1 MIEGST
7 AMRTA
12 FATVLCHWMLC
23 CVAVLPLL
31 AAAPAL
37 GEGVALVT
45 DVSGKVVQEGAPGRG
60 RISILSEIA
69 SGARLQLE
77 ESARLTAVYLKS
89 GDEYT
94 FAGAAQ
100 IQFGASEPQVLSGAS
115 PQKRTVSIGK
125 GGKDVAIKLGGV
137 AQAGFVMRGSR
148 TTGRIRLLTLAGTKT
163 LESSPEFR
171 WQETGP
177 GIRYHFRLID
187 DAGKVL
193 HETEVEGTT
202 LRFPAAIRLR
212 EGVSYAWELSA
223 QLNDGRRYV
232 IPGDFS
238 LASAALRAQVETL
251 RPAEGAPVAERVLF
265 AVWLERSEL
274 RDEARKYWKALAA
287 ERPDD
292 AGLRAL
298 AGESTHPPRGI
309 HDILALLDEYQPDPA
324 RAGKWRAAADRK
336 PPETQDRH
344 DLATFY
350 FDRGRAARAIGRIG
364 QTISDFRLAAEFS
377 EAGHPRRL
385 RILDELVVAE
395 NTGGNFLNA
404 LRLRESFPAG
414 QSTGWRINRHA
425 GTAAMLAG
433 IGDIGNARKIF
444 AQAEEIYGE
453 WRRARPFDLYRHSL
467 TAVLEHYRAWIL
479 LAEGKPA
486 EAETAIRKAIA
497 AWEADIPLHRER
509 MLRGWDTPPPE
520 YYAFLR
526 EGEERD
532 LATILRRRERFF
544 EAEIVARDNLS
555 RVLQRVGRDSPEAGA
570 VVQVLGQIMMDQGRY
585 AEAAALA
592 RVSVDIR
599 LKAGMAPEARRLA
612 GGRELLATALVMRRQ
627 YAEAVREFEAMQSG
641 LDTDRELAKRLPRGN
656 RSWALALTR
665 TGRAPE
671 AIAMLEPIVAR
682 TGDRL
687 GASHYST
694 AQARGFLAMALAADG
709 QRERASREFAT
720 AIPVLLQRGS
730 RDSGEE
736 ESAVAR
742 AQRLA
747 MIIEAYVRLLFD
759 LRESKADAAA
769 EAFRLA
775 DAVRGQSWQSAVA
788 AVAAR
793 AAVGDPA
800 LAELVRKEQDLRNYA
815 GALQQALLR
824 MLSAPPEQQLPKVIS
839 EMRERIAGA
848 TKERRSLFAVL
859 EERFPAYMNLVSPRP
874 ATLEQARAALR
885 EGEVLLSVL
894 VTGDRSYVWAVTK
907 HGPVGFHAANLG
919 EGQVSS
925 IVAGLRKA
933 LEPGQV
939 RVEQVPEFDVAAA
952 HKLYVELLQ
961 PVENTLNGAHT
972 LIVVANG
979 ALAQLP
985 FTVLPTEPAALG
997 AESGTRF
1004 ERYRQVPWLVKQV
1017 AVTQLP
1023 AVSTLVTLRTLPPA
1037 AANRTPFAGFGDP
1050 QFGSETPLAPRTQL
1064 TLRMRNL
1071 DIPRPE
1077 EAKAPVDWIPYG
1089 RLASLPDTR
1098 EEILAIA
1105 GALKA
1110 DPQKDVFLGPTATK
1124 QNVKSADLSTRRI
1137 VAFATHGVIPGD
1149 FPDLDQPALALAAP
1163 DGRSETGL
1171 LTLEEI
1177 LQLKLDADWVV
1188 LSACNTAAGQGAGAE
1203 AISGLGRG
1211 FFYAGSRALLV
1222 THWPVETES
1231 ARLLVTNTFERY
1243 ANSPNVS
1250 RAEALKQASLALMS
1264 GPGATDPA
1272 TNKPFS
1278 YAHPLFWAPYALV
1291 GDGGR

>member
-1 MIEGST
+1 MK
-7 AMRTA
+7 TA
-12 FATVLCHWMLC
+12 FATALSHWVLCCM
-23 CVAVLPLL
+23 AVLPLL

-37 GEGVALVT
+37 GQGVAIVT
-45 DVSGKVVQEGAPGRG
+45 DVSGKAVQEGAPGRG
-60 RISILSEIA
+60 QISILSEIA

-77 ESARLTAVYLKS
+77 ESARLTAVYFKS

-100 IQFGASEPQVLSGAS
+100 IQFGVSEPQVLSGAKPQVRAS
-115 PQKRTVSIGK
+115 PLGK
-125 GGKDVAIKLGGV
+125 GAKEITINLGGV
-137 AQAGFVMRGSR
+137 AHAGFVMRGSR
-148 TTGRIRLLTLAGTKT
+148 ATGRIKLLTLAGTKT

-171 WQETGP
+171 WQETAP
-177 GIRYHFRLID
+177 GTRYQFRLLD

-193 HETEVEGTT
+193 HETEVEATT
-202 LRFPAAIRLR
+202 LRLPAAVRLR

-238 LASAALRAQVETL
+238 LASAELRAQVETL

-274 RDEARKYWKALAA
+274 RDEARRYWQALAA

-298 AGESTHPPRGI
+298 AGESTYPPRGI

-336 PPETQDRH
+336 SPETQERY
-344 DLATFY
+344 DLANFY
-350 FDRGRAARAIGRIG
+350 FERAGAAREIGRIG
-364 QTISDFRLAAEFS
+364 QTISDLRLAAEYS
-377 EAGHPRRL
+377 YAGHPRRL
-385 RILDELVVAE
+385 RILDELIVAE
-395 NTGGNFLNA
+395 FTGGNFLNA
-404 LRLRESFPAG
+404 LRLRGSFPAG
-414 QSTGWRINRHA
+414 QSYGWRITRHA
-425 GTAAMLAG
+425 GTAQALAD
-433 IGDIGNARKIF
+433 IGDIGNAKKIF
-444 AQAEEIYGE
+444 AQAEDLYRE
-453 WRRARPFDLYRHSL
+453 WRRARPFDLYRHTL
-467 TAVLEHYRAWIL
+467 TAVLEHNRAWIL
-479 LAEGKPA
+479 RHEGKLA
-486 EAETAIRKAIA
+486 EAETAFRKAIA
-497 AWEADIPLHRER
+497 AREADIPMLRER
-509 MLRGWDTPPPE
+509 MLRGWDSAPPE
-520 YYAFLR
+520 FHAFFRDR
-526 EGEERD
+526 EEQN
-532 LATILRRRERFF
+532 LAIILRLQERFF
-544 EAEIVARDNLS
+544 EAEIVARDNLG
-555 RVLQRVGRDSPEAGA
+555 RVLQRVGRDSPEAGRA
-570 VVQVLGQIMMDQGRY
+570 VELLGRIMMDQGRY

-599 LKAGMAPEARRLA
+599 LKAGVLPEARALA

-627 YAEAVREFEAMQSG
+627 YAEAVREFQARQSG
-641 LDTDRELAKRLPRGN
+641 LDTDRELAERLPWGN
-656 RSWALALTR
+656 RSWALALMR
-665 TGRAPE
+665 TGRAAE
-671 AIAMLEPIVAR
+671 AIAMLETIVAR
-682 TGDRL
+682 AGKRF

-694 AQARGFLAMALAADG
+694 AEARGFLAMALAADD
-709 QRERASREFAT
+709 QRERALQEFTA
-720 AIPVLLQRGS
+720 AIPVLLQRRP
-730 RDSGEE
+730 RDSGGEV
-736 ESAVAR
+736 SAVAR

-759 LRESKADAAA
+759 LRESKADAAG

-775 DAVRGQSWQSAVA
+775 DVVRGQLLQTAIA

-815 GALQQALLR
+815 GALQEALLR

-839 EMRERIAGA
+839 EMRGRIAGA
-848 TKERRSLFAVL
+848 TKERRSLFTAL

-874 ATLEQARAALR
+874 ATLEEARAALR
-885 EGEVLLSVL
+885 EGEALLSVL
-894 VTGDRSYVWAVTK
+894 VTDDRSYVWAVPK

-919 EGQVSS
+919 DVQVSS
-925 IVAGLRKA
+925 IVANLRKA

-939 RVEQVPEFDVAAA
+939 AVESLPDFDLAAA
-952 HKLYVELLQ
+952 HKLYAELLK
-961 PVENTLNGAHT
+961 PVDNALKGAHT

-985 FTVLPTEPAALG
+985 FGVLPTGPATATPQAL
-997 AESGTRF
+997 RF
-1004 ERYRQVPWLVKQV
+1004 EHYKSVPWLIKEAALV
-1017 AVTQLP
+1017 QLP
-1023 AVSTLVTLRTLPPA
+1023 AVNTLVTLRALPQA
-1037 AANRTPFAGFGDP
+1037 TANRSPFAGFGDP
-1050 QFGSETPLAPRTQL
+1050 QFGSEAPAAPRTQL

-1071 DIPRPE
+1071 AIPRPE
-1077 EAKAPVDWIPYG
+1077 EAKAPVDWIPYR
-1089 RLASLPDTR
+1089 RLSPLPDTR
-1098 EEILAIA
+1098 DEILAIA
-1105 GALKA
+1105 SALKA

-1137 VAFATHGVIPGD
+1137 IAFATHGLIPGD
-1149 FPDLDQPALALAAP
+1149 FPDLDQPALALAAA

-1177 LQLKLDADWVV
+1177 LRLKLDADWVV

-1243 ANSPNVS
+1243 ANSPSVS
-1250 RAEALKQASLALMS
+1250 RAEALRQASLAVMNGS
-1264 GPGATDPA
+1264 GATDPA

-1291 GDGGR
+1291 GDGAR

>member
-1 MIEGST
+1 MLGGNAVMEIRPAVTLKYRVFCGLAA
-7 AMRTA
+7 AM
-12 FATVLCHWMLC
+12 
-23 CVAVLPLL
+23 LL
-31 AAAPAL
+31 LVAAPAL
-37 GEGVALVT
+37 GQGVAIVT
-45 DVSGKVVQEGAPGRG
+45 DVSGKAVQEGAPGRG
-60 RISILSEIA
+60 QISILSEVA
-69 SGARLQLE
+69 PGARVQLAE
-77 ESARLTAVYLKS
+77 GARLTAVYFTS

-100 IQFGASEPQVLSGAS
+100 IQFRSEGPQVLSGAAAQRRAN
-115 PQKRTVSIGK
+115 PLGAAGKAVTIG
-125 GGKDVAIKLGGV
+125 LRGV
-137 AQAGFVMRGSR
+137 AQSGFVMRGVVN
-148 TTGRIRLLTLAGTKT
+148 TARIKLLTLSGTKT

-177 GIRYHFRLID
+177 GTRYHFRLID

-193 HETEVEGTT
+193 HETEVEATT
-202 LRFPAAIRLR
+202 LRLPTAVRLR

-223 QLNDGRRYV
+223 QLNDGRRHV

-238 LASAALRAQVETL
+238 VASAALRTQMEML

-350 FDRGRAARAIGRIG
+350 FERAGAAREIGRIG
-364 QTISDFRLAAEFS
+364 QTISDLRLAAEYS

-385 RILDELVVAE
+385 RILNELAIEE
-395 NTGGNFLNA
+395 NLGGNFLNS
-404 LRLRESFPAG
+404 LRLRESFPAAR
-414 QSTGWRINRHA
+414 SYGWRIWSHA
-425 GTAAMLAG
+425 STAYMLAS
-433 IGDIGNARKIF
+433 IGDTGNARKIF
-444 AQAEEIYGE
+444 AQAEELYRE
-453 WRRARPFDLYRHSL
+453 WRRAAPFDLSRHEV
-467 TAVLEHYRAWIL
+467 TATLEHYRAWIL
-479 LAEGKPA
+479 LSEGKPA
-486 EAETAIRKAIA
+486 EAETASRKAIA
-497 AWEADIPLHRER
+497 AWEADIPLLRER
-509 MLRGWDTPPPE
+509 MLRGWVTTR
-520 YYAFLR
+520 LR
-526 EGEERD
+526 ESTREREERE
-532 LATILRRRERFF
+532 LASILRRRERFF
-544 EAEIVARDNLS
+544 EAEIVARDNLG
-555 RVLQRVGRDSPEAGA
+555 RVLQRVGRVSPEAGS
-570 VVQVLGQIMMDQGRY
+570 VVQLLGQIMMDQGRY

-592 RVSVDIR
+592 RVSLDIR
-599 LKAGMAPEARRLA
+599 LKAGMVPEARALA
-612 GGRELLATALVMRRQ
+612 GSRGLLATALVMRRQ
-627 YAEAVREFEAMQSG
+627 FAEAVREFEAMQSG
-641 LDTDRELAKRLPRGN
+641 LDTDRDLAKRLPRGN
-656 RSWALALTR
+656 QLWALALTR
-665 TGRAPE
+665 TGQAPE

-682 TGDRL
+682 IGERL

-709 QRERASREFAT
+709 QRERALREFAT
-720 AIPVLLQRGS
+720 AIPVLLQRRP
-730 RDSGEE
+730 RDSGGEV
-736 ESAVAR
+736 SAVAR

-747 MIIEAYVRLLFD
+747 TIIEAYVRLLFD
-759 LRESKADAAA
+759 VRESKADAAG
-769 EAFRLA
+769 EAFQLA
-775 DAVRGQSWQSAVA
+775 DVVRGQSWQSAVA

-824 MLSAPPEQQLPKVIS
+824 MLSAPPEQQLSKVIS

-848 TKERRSLFAVL
+848 NKERRLLFAAL
-859 EERFPAYMNLVSPRP
+859 EKRFPAYMNLVSPRP

-885 EGEVLLSVL
+885 EGEALLSVL
-894 VTGDRSYVWAVTK
+894 VTDDRSYVWAVPK

-939 RVEQVPEFDVAAA
+939 AVESLPDFDLAGA
-952 HKLYVELLQ
+952 HRLYAGLMK
-961 PVENTLNGAHT
+961 PVESVLNGART

-985 FTVLPTEPAALG
+985 FTVLPTEPVALAGDAA
-997 AESGTRF
+997 TRF
-1004 ERYRQVPWLVKQV
+1004 DRYRQVPWLVKQV

-1023 AVSTLVTLRTLPPA
+1023 AVNTLVTLRTLPQGNPA
-1037 AANRTPFAGFGDP
+1037 RSPFAGFGDP
-1050 QFGSETPLAPRTQL
+1050 QFGSEAPPAPRMQL

-1071 DIPRPE
+1071 NIPRPE
-1077 EAKAPVDWIPYG
+1077 EAKAPVDWIPY
-1089 RLASLPDTR
+1089 RQLAPLPDTR
-1098 EEILAIA
+1098 DEILAIA
-1105 GALKA
+1105 SALKA
-1110 DPQKDVFLGPTATK
+1110 DPQKDVFLGAAASK
-1124 QNVKSADLSTRRI
+1124 QNLKGAELATRRI
-1137 VAFATHGVIPGD
+1137 VAFATHGLIPGD
-1149 FPDLDQPALALAAP
+1149 FPNLDQPALALAAP
-1163 DGRSETGL
+1163 DGNAETGL
-1171 LTLEEI
+1171 LTLEDI
-1177 LQLKLDADWVV
+1177 LGLKLDADWVV

-1243 ANSPNVS
+1243 ANSQSMS
-1250 RAEALKQASLALMS
+1250 RAEALRQASLAVMN
-1264 GPGATDPA
+1264 GPGGIDPA
-1272 TNKPFS
+1272 TSKPFS

>member
-1 MIEGST
+1 
-7 AMRTA
+7 
-12 FATVLCHWMLC
+12 MLC

-37 GEGVALVT
+37 GQGVALVT
-45 DVSGKVVQEGAPGRG
+45 DVSGKAVQEGAPGRG
-60 RISILSEIA
+60 QISILSEIA

-77 ESARLTAVYLKS
+77 ESARLTAVYFKS

-100 IQFGASEPQVLSGAS
+100 IQFGASEPQVLSGAR

-148 TTGRIRLLTLAGTKT
+148 TTGRIRLLALAGTKT

-171 WQETGP
+171 WQESAP
-177 GIRYHFRLID
+177 GTRYHFRLIG

-202 LRFPAAIRLR
+202 LRLPAAVKLR

-238 LASAALRAQVETL
+238 LAPKELRIQVETL

-265 AVWLERSEL
+265 AVWLERVEL
-274 RDEARKYWKALAA
+274 KDEARKYWQALAA

-344 DLATFY
+344 DLANFY
-350 FDRGRAARAIGRIG
+350 FERARAAREIGRIG
-364 QTISDFRLAAEFS
+364 QTISDFRLAAEYS
-377 EAGHPRRL
+377 QGGHPRRL
-385 RILDELVVAE
+385 RILDELSVAE
-395 NTGGNFLNA
+395 GTGGNFLNS

-414 QSTGWRINRHA
+414 QSTGWRITKYA
-425 GTAAMLAG
+425 VTASMLAG

-444 AQAEEIYGE
+444 AQAEEIYRE
-453 WRRARPFDLYRHSL
+453 WRRARPFDLYRHHQ
-467 TAVLEHYRAWIL
+467 TAVLENSRAWIL
-479 LAEGKPA
+479 LGEGKPA

-497 AWEADIPLHRER
+497 AREADIPLLLER
-509 MLRGWDTPPPE
+509 MLTLRDPGPPE
-520 YYAFLR
+520 YHAFLR
-526 EGEERD
+526 EQQERA
-532 LATILRRRERFF
+532 LVIILRRQERFF
-544 EAEIVARDNLS
+544 EAEIVARDNLM
-555 RVLQRVGRDSPEAGA
+555 RVLQRVGRNSPEAGA
-570 VVQVLGQIMMDQGRY
+570 VVQLLGGIMMDQGRY

-599 LKAGMAPEARRLA
+599 LKAGMVPEARPLA

-627 YAEAVREFEAMQSG
+627 YAEAVREFEARQSG
-641 LDTDRELAKRLPRGN
+641 LDTDRELAERLPRGN
-656 RSWALALTR
+656 QLWALALMR

-682 TGDRL
+682 IGERL
-687 GASHYST
+687 GAYYST

-709 QRERASREFAT
+709 QRERAAQEFAT
-720 AIPVLLQRGS
+720 AIPALLQRGS

-736 ESAVAR
+736 VSAVAR

-747 MIIEAYVRLLFD
+747 TIIEAYVRFLFD

-775 DAVRGQSWQSAVA
+775 DVVRGQSWQSAVA

-800 LAELVRKEQDLRNYA
+800 LAKLVRKEQDLRNYA

-885 EGEVLLSVL
+885 GGEALLSVL

-919 EGQVSS
+919 EGQVGS

-933 LEPGQV
+933 LEPGPV
-939 RVEQVPEFDVAAA
+939 AVESVPEFDLAGA
-952 HKLYVELLQ
+952 HRLYAGLMK
-961 PVENTLNGAHT
+961 PVESVLKGAHT

-1037 AANRTPFAGFGDP
+1037 AANRSPFAGFGDP
-1050 QFGSETPLAPRTQL
+1050 QFGSEAPPAPRTQL

-1071 DIPRPE
+1071 AIPRPE

-1137 VAFATHGVIPGD
+1137 IAFATHGLIPGD

-1250 RAEALKQASLALMS
+1250 RAEALRQASLAVMN

-1272 TNKPFS
+1272 TSKPFS

>member
-1 MIEGST
+1 
-7 AMRTA
+7 
-12 FATVLCHWMLC
+12 MLC

-37 GEGVALVT
+37 GQGVALVT
-45 DVSGKVVQEGAPGRG
+45 DVSGKAVQEGAPGRG
-60 RISILSEIA
+60 QISILSEIA

-77 ESARLTAVYLKS
+77 ESARLTAVYFKS

-350 FDRGRAARAIGRIG
+350 FERAGAAREIGRIG
-364 QTISDFRLAAEFS
+364 QTISDLRLAAEYS

-385 RILDELVVAE
+385 RILNELAIEE
-395 NTGGNFLNA
+395 NLGGNFLNS
-404 LRLRESFPAG
+404 LRLRESFPAAR
-414 QSTGWRINRHA
+414 SYGWRIWSHA
-425 GTAAMLAG
+425 STAYMLAS
-433 IGDIGNARKIF
+433 IGDTGNARKIF
-444 AQAEEIYGE
+444 AQAEELYRE
-453 WRRARPFDLYRHSL
+453 WRRAAPFDLSRHEV
-467 TAVLEHYRAWIL
+467 TATLEHYRAWIL
-479 LAEGKPA
+479 LSEGKPA
-486 EAETAIRKAIA
+486 EAETASRKAIA
-497 AWEADIPLHRER
+497 AWEADIPLLRER
-509 MLRGWDTPPPE
+509 MLRGWVTTR
-520 YYAFLR
+520 LR
-526 EGEERD
+526 ESTREREERE
-532 LATILRRRERFF
+532 LASILRRRERFF
-544 EAEIVARDNLS
+544 EAEIVARDNLG
-555 RVLQRVGRDSPEAGA
+555 RVLQRVGRVSPEAGS
-570 VVQVLGQIMMDQGRY
+570 VVQLLGQIMMDQGRY

-592 RVSVDIR
+592 RVSLDIR
-599 LKAGMAPEARRLA
+599 LKAGMVPEARALA
-612 GGRELLATALVMRRQ
+612 GSRGLLATALVMRRQ
-627 YAEAVREFEAMQSG
+627 FAEAVREFEAMQSG
-641 LDTDRELAKRLPRGN
+641 LDTDRDLAKRLPRGN
-656 RSWALALTR
+656 QLWALALTR
-665 TGRAPE
+665 TGQAPE

-682 TGDRL
+682 IGERL
-687 GASHYST
+687 GAYYST

-709 QRERASREFAT
+709 QRERALREFAT
-720 AIPVLLQRGS
+720 AIPVLLQRRP
-730 RDSGEE
+730 RDSGGEV
-736 ESAVAR
+736 SAVAR

-747 MIIEAYVRLLFD
+747 TIIEAYVRLLFD
-759 LRESKADAAA
+759 VRESKADAAG
-769 EAFRLA
+769 EAFQLA
-775 DAVRGQSWQSAVA
+775 DVVRGQSWQSAVA

-885 EGEVLLSVL
+885 GGEALLSVL

-919 EGQVSS
+919 EGQVGS

-933 LEPGQV
+933 LEPGPV
-939 RVEQVPEFDVAAA
+939 AVESVPEFDLAGA
-952 HKLYVELLQ
+952 HRLYAGLMK
-961 PVENTLNGAHT
+961 PVESVLKGAHT

-1037 AANRTPFAGFGDP
+1037 AANRSPFAGFGDP
-1050 QFGSETPLAPRTQL
+1050 QFGSEAPPAPRTQL

-1071 DIPRPE
+1071 AIPRPE

-1137 VAFATHGVIPGD
+1137 IAFATHGLIPGD

-1250 RAEALKQASLALMS
+1250 RAEALRQASLAVMN

-1272 TNKPFS
+1272 TSKPFS